1 MTKTGVAGTNEG
13 DRESEANP
21 GLIGV
26 DGEFAIAKKIE
37 FHLVLPS

>member
-13 DRESEANP
+13 AGESEANP

-26 DGEFAIAKKIE
+26 EGEVAIVKKI
-37 FHLVLPS
+37 VRSSSA